1 MSDGVM
7 TRRSVAMPD
16 SLWERVQRAAA
27 MLTIREGRRVT
38 VAEYVRRAL
47 EARLDEDEREER
59 RAS

>member
-1 MSDGVM
+1 
-7 TRRSVAMPD
+7 MPD

-47 EARLDEDEREER
+47 EARLEDDEREER